1 MKTTAV
7 FFYMTFVFSICISSA
22 QGQIPILESEA
33 ILDKLRLN
41 KGING
46 VETLQYSNLTGDP
59 YLFKDFKKGKLVV
72 LSGAK
77 FDVTIRY
84 DIYANEMHLQNKG
97 EIFAIIHPEKVNRIE
112 TDSLT
117 FIYSKLIKSQG
128 EETTKDGSYF
138 ILQADGKCKLLIKKN
153 MRIQDPEPPKLY
165 QDAKPPKFVNTS
177 DTYYLKLKDASAVRI
192 KNEKD
197 LFAVLGD
204 EEKALSQFIHSN
216 RLKIKNLEDLVKIV
230 TYYNGL

>member
-7 FFYMTFVFSICISSA
+7 FFCVTFVFCISFA

-46 VETLQYSNLTGDP
+46 VETLQYSNLNGDP
-59 YLFKDFKKGKLVV
+59 YIFKDFRKGKLVV

-77 FDVTIRY
+77 FDIAIRY

-117 FIYSKLIKSQG
+117 FIYSKFIKSPG

-165 QDAKPPKFVNTS
+165 QDAKPPKFVATS
-177 DTYYLKLKDASAVRI
+177 DTYYLKLKDASAARI

-204 EEKALSQFIHSN
+204 QEAALDKFIRSN
-216 RLKIKNLEDLVKIV
+216 KLRIKNAEDLAKIV